1 MKIVVSHPHGN
12 INTIKVV
19 TLFQKLKFLNS
30 FCTTFLFPIKYF
42 FFNNKNSSEI
52 SLKKIRIYFI
62 KELFRLIFNFFHLKK
77 LYFYENSYFSVNS
90 VYKDLD
96 LKVSK
101 YLKKNFKNINVIY
114 SYEDCSL
121 NSFQFAKNNGIRTIY
136 DLTSP
141 YWRLKEK
148 NS

>member
-19 TLFQKLKFLNS
+19 TLFQELKFLNS

-90 VYKDLD
+90 VYKVTPIFSAIPGAQEKYSVN
-96 LKVSK
+96 LK
-101 YLKKNFKNINVIY
+101 
-114 SYEDCSL
+114 
-121 NSFQFAKNNGIRTIY
+121 
-136 DLTSP
+136 
-141 YWRLKEK
+141 
-148 NS
+148 